1 MKAARSAI
9 ALLALAALACLGWA
23 LWLKKQ
29 NTVLIQQSGTEE
41 MTELEVRQR
50 VAALEAENLDLRR
63 RLEAAGIEAPTPE
76 TAPSA
81 GSRAAEAARL
91 EAVRALA
98 ELQKRFD
105 AVQAQVQSLQSARL
119 ELESSLDSANADRK
133 RLSGSEA
140 ELKESLA
147 SSRRVVE
154 ALEAE
159 LKTKNDRLASLESDL
174 RRARDTNSAESR
186 RNSQVAAILS
196 SFDEVNRRRENTLT
210 SLQRRFRDLTDA
222 YRALALRL
230 DTQRDSQAPVQIT
243 SGEVSRMT
251 NTVQSAE
258 DELRQLNTLN
268 AEAQRLTRRLQQ

>member
-9 ALLALAALACLGWA
+9 ALLALATLACLGWA

-29 NTVLIQQSGTEE
+29 NAEIIGQSGTEE
-41 MTELEVRQR
+41 MTEQQIRLR
-50 VAALEAENLDLRR
+50 VSGLEAENLDLRR
-63 RLEAAGIEAPTPE
+63 RLADAGIVAPRTDTEP
-76 TAPSA
+76 PA
-81 GSRAAEAARL
+81 GSRVAEAARL

-105 AVQAQVQSLQSARL
+105 AAQAQAQSLQTARM
-119 ELESSLDSANADRK
+119 ELESSLEAANAERR
-133 RLSGSEA
+133 RLAGAEA
-140 ELKESLA
+140 ELKDSLA
-147 SSRRVVE
+147 SSRRIIE
-154 ALEAE
+154 AMETEIKA
-159 LKTKNDRLASLESDL
+159 KNDRVAALESDL
-174 RRARDTNSAESR
+174 RRARDANSAEIR
-186 RNSQVAAILS
+186 RASQIASILA
-196 SFDEVNRRRENTLT
+196 SFDDVNRRRENTLT
-210 SLQRRFRDLTDA
+210 SLHRRFRDLTDA

-268 AEAQRLTRRLQQ
+268 AEAQRITRRLQR

>member
-41 MTELEVRQR
+41 LTELQVRQR

-63 RLEAAGIEAPTPE
+63 RLEAAGIEAPAPE
-76 TAPSA
+76 TVPAA
-81 GSRAAEAARL
+81 GIRAAESARI

-105 AVQAQVQSLQSARL
+105 SVQAQMQSLQSARL
-119 ELESSLDSANADRK
+119 ELESALESTIAERK
-133 RLSGSEA
+133 RLSASEA
-140 ELKESLA
+140 DLKENLA
-147 SSRRVVE
+147 SSRRVAD

-159 LKTKNDRLASLESDL
+159 LKTKNDRIASLESDL
-174 RRARDTNSAESR
+174 RRARDANSAETR
-186 RNSQVAAILS
+186 RTSQVAAILS
-196 SFDEVNRRRENTLT
+196 SFDDVNRRRENTLT

-230 DTQRDSQAPVQIT
+230 DTQRDSPAPVQIT

-258 DELRQLNTLN
+258 DDLRQLNTLN